1 MLNNINIILGSHSPR
16 RKQLL
21 ESIIPSFDVMV
32 KSVDEDIPDDVKTPL
47 AAQYLAKKKAAA
59 FDDEVNGGKTVITA
73 DTVVIWNNTILAKP
87 ENKEE
92 AIAMLTSLSGDTHQV
107 RTGVCIRHGE
117 KEFAFDD
124 VTEVTFRELTAAEI
138 RFYVNTYS
146 PLDKA
151 GAYGIQEWIGMI
163 GITKIEGCF
172 YNVMGFPTHKVY
184 EVLQQL

>member
-1 MLNNINIILGSHSPR
+1 MLNNSNIILGSDSPR

-21 ESIIPSFDVMV
+21 ESILPSFDVMA
-32 KSVDEDIPDDVKTPL
+32 KSVDEHIPDDVEAQS

-59 FDDEVNGGKTVITA
+59 FDNEVKNGKTVITA

-92 AIAMLTSLSGDTHQV
+92 AIEMLTSLSGDTHQV
-107 RTGVCIRHGE
+107 RTGVCIRYGE
-117 KEFAFDD
+117 KELVFDD
-124 VTEVTFRELTAAEI
+124 ITDVTFRELTAEEI

-172 YNVMGFPTHKVY
+172 YNVMGFPTRKVY